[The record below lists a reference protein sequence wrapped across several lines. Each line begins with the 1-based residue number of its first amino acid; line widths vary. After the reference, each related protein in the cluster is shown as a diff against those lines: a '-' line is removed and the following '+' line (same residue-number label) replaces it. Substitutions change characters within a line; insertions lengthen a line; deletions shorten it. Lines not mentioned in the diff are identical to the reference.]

1 MQTIGERLEE
11 ARKRKDVTIREAAE
25 VTKINSDYLQKFE
38 ANQFDIG
45 LSEIYVR
52 GFLRTYANYLKLP
65 GDKIVSDYRGLGLG
79 EARPRT
85 PSREVYGRMDLSI
98 GTAVG
103 GAKAQGGE
111 IAAVGTAEESEGDSQ
126 ENQPRKFARIGTSLP
141 EGPYID
147 PRMVW
152 RVGKIVL
159 GVLVVGGI
167 IWSIKYA
174 MQSSPNTQAATAAT
188 TAQTESVL
196 TLIALDTVRVKVVQK
211 SDDKELFQGN
221 LVRGETRTV
230 PRRGALYIT
239 ASEGKN
245 LQIEVSGKRYAM
257 PFTGYDRT
265 ELPY

>member
-1 MQTIGERLEE
+1 MQTIGERLED

-25 VTKINSDYLQKFE
+25 ATKINSEYLQKFE

-45 LSEIYVR
+45 LSELYVR

-65 GDKIVSDYRGLGLG
+65 GEKIVSDYRGLGLG

-98 GTAVG
+98 GSAGSTGKV
-103 GAKAQGGE
+103 QGGDD
-111 IAAVGTAEESEGDSQ
+111 AAPEADEDSSGSGDA
-126 ENQPRKFARIGTSLP
+126 QPRKFARIGTSLP
-141 EGPYID
+141 EGPYLD

-159 GVLVVGGI
+159 ALLVLGGV

-174 MQSSPNTQAATAAT
+174 IQSSPKAPAATAANA
-188 TAQTESVL
+188 AQSEPVL

-230 PRRGALYIT
+230 PRRGALLIT
-239 ASEGKN
+239 VTEGKN
-245 LQIEVSGKRYAM
+245 LQIEVNGKRYAM

-265 ELPY
+265 EVDF